1 MAGVWKKTLNY
12 LGLVEEDEDFV
23 DEMPEADT
31 APVRRMR
38 PQAVREVPAE
48 AEGVVRTIAS
58 PRPAVAATGA
68 IHKSEPKRFNEA
80 REVAD
85 HFKEGTAVIMNLQSD
100 RRFDRAATRGLR
112 LRARLRARRQDRT
125 GGQPR
130 LSAHAGRRRGLGR
143 GARAAGGRRL
153 LQPVLSG
160 SCDRPRLLA
169 FGPMIAVSPVETT
182 LCVALTVFNLV
193 LLARVIVSWI
203 ALAGAR
209 PPATGPLPLGL

>member
-85 HFKEGTAVIMNLQSD
+85 QFKEGTAVIMNLQSTD
-100 RRFDRAATRGLR
+100 DSI
-112 LRARLRARRQDRT
+112 ARRLVDFAPGSSTGSTARSNWWPTASICSPRRT
-125 GGQPR
+125 SR
-130 LSAHAGRRRGLGR
+130 S
-143 GARAAGGRRL
+143 
-153 LQPVLSG
+153 
-160 SCDRPRLLA
+160 RPRSA
-169 FGPMIAVSPVETT
+169 SGWQAAASTTSSDRSPSIGPSG
-182 LCVALTVFNLV
+182 C
-193 LLARVIVSWI
+193 
-203 ALAGAR
+203 
-209 PPATGPLPLGL
+209 